1 MTTFEIVKKLIG
13 PINPVGCS
21 SRDEER
27 FENLKNMIEL
37 MDQIHSEI
45 DDIAYRNRESRE
57 HSIKRSVDYINVYLN
72 KLGIIE

>member
-13 PINPVGCS
+13 PINPVGDS

-27 FENLKNMIEL
+27 FENLKHMIEL

-45 DDIAYRNRESRE
+45 DDVAYRNRESKE
-57 HSIKRSVDYINVYLN
+57 YSVKRSVDYINVYLD
-72 KLGIIE
+72 KLGII

>member
-13 PINPVGCS
+13 PINPVGCC
-21 SRDEER
+21 SRDKES

-45 DDIAYRNRESRE
+45 DDIAYRNRESKE
-57 HSIKRSVDYINVYLN
+57 HSVKRSVDYINVYLDN
-72 KLGIIE
+72 LGIKE